1 MISTS
6 GAILE
11 ETPSQTLND
20 LQWLIEQVLLEGDLP
35 IDRSGL
41 RRALQ
46 EAQDATSAEG
56 PQAWW
61 VWVIEAANSL
71 GLRCRCIEG
80 TAAELAE
87 FADCGAPLICQ
98 VIENRELVGI
108 ARRAKQRVKLLSTRG
123 GHGSRWIPW
132 KELPQR
138 LATGG
143 ASEILQAVVFE
154 GQTTAV
160 FQEVDHHED
169 TPWQRLRQMIRPELS
184 DIGVVLVFA
193 VVNAFLTLAS
203 PIAVESLVNTVA
215 LGQLF
220 QPLVV
225 LSLMVLVFLLF
236 SAGLKALQTVVVE
249 TIQRRLFARVAGD
262 LAYRLP
268 RVERQA
274 LHGQHLPEMVNRFF
288 DVVTIQKVSSQLLLD
303 GVSLVIGAL
312 VGMLVLAFYHPWLLG
327 IDLVLM
333 AAMVFATL
341 VLGRGAVYTSI
352 KESKKKYAMAA
363 WLEDLAGCEHAF
375 RYAAAPDFA
384 LDRADTLTYEYL
396 DARRAHFRVLM
407 RQVVFTLFLQAVAS
421 AVLLSA
427 GGWLVMQGQ
436 LTLGQLVAAELIV
449 AVIVGSFAK
458 LGKHIESFYDLL
470 ASVDKLGTL
479 FDLPVQRH
487 AGLIRFPA
495 SGAARVDLRG
505 IAYKHPHGGGLAP
518 VTRHLAS
525 GDRLAVIGGSG
536 TGKSTLLDL
545 IAGRMDPTA
554 GQLLIDDV
562 DPRDLRPDVLHRSVA
577 IIKRPE
583 IFSGTLAENVH
594 LGRPDVSVHDV
605 RQALERVGL
614 LEFVLHLPQG
624 LDTPL
629 TRSGG
634 PLSELQQARLTL
646 ARAIVA
652 GPRLLLIDGLLDA
665 FADDD
670 ARQLTQ
676 EVCARRNPWTLV
688 LVTGRHELA
697 ELCDQALDLTAGGPT
712 TEEN

>member
-1 MISTS
+1 MISPTTTIRS
-6 GAILE
+6 ETAEQILN
-11 ETPSQTLND
+11 Q

-41 RRALQ
+41 RRGLQ
-46 EAQDATSAEG
+46 EARDATAVEG
-56 PQAWW
+56 VGDWW
-61 VWVIEAANSL
+61 VWVLEAAASL

-80 TAAELAE
+80 TALELSE

-98 VIENRELVGI
+98 VVEQRELVGI
-108 ARRAKQRVKLLSTRG
+108 ARRTKKRVRLLTTHG
-123 GHGSRWIPW
+123 GQVSRWIPW
-132 KELPQR
+132 AELPAR
-138 LATGG
+138 LAAGGTG
-143 ASEILQAVVFE
+143 EILRAVVFE
-154 GQTTAV
+154 GQNTAV
-160 FQEVDHHED
+160 FQEVDHHGD

-184 DIGVVLVFA
+184 DIGVVVVFA
-193 VVNAFLTLAS
+193 VVNAFLSLAS
-203 PIAVESLVNTVA
+203 PIAVEALVNTVA

-225 LSLMVLVFLLF
+225 LSVMVLVFLLF

-268 RVERQA
+268 RVEGQA
-274 LHGQHLPEMVNRFF
+274 LRGSYLPEMVNRFF
-288 DVVTIQKVSSQLLLD
+288 DVVTIQKVTSQLLLD
-303 GVSLVIGAL
+303 GISLVIGAL

-333 AAMVFATL
+333 GAMVFATI

-375 RYAAAPDFA
+375 RYAAAADFA
-384 LDRADTLTYEYL
+384 LDRADALTYDYL

-479 FDLPVQRH
+479 FDLPIQRY
-487 AGLIRFPA
+487 AGLIRFPT
-495 SGAARVDLRG
+495 SGEARIDLRS
-505 IAYKHPHGGGLAP
+505 ASFQYPHGGGLSP
-518 VTRHLAS
+518 VSRHVS
-525 GDRLAVIGGSG
+525 PGERLAVRGPSGSG
-536 TGKSTLLDL
+536 KTTLLDL
-545 IAGRMDPTA
+545 MAGRMDPSS
-554 GQLLIDDV
+554 GQVLIDDV
-562 DPRDLRPDVLHRSVA
+562 DPRDLRPDVLQRSVTL
-577 IIKRPE
+577 IKGYE

-605 RQALERVGL
+605 RLALERVGL
-614 LEFVLHLPQG
+614 LAHVLQLPQG

-665 FADDD
+665 FSDED
-670 ARQLTQ
+670 ARPLAQ

-688 LVTGRHELA
+688 LVTGRRELA
-697 ELCDQALDLTAGGPT
+697 ELCDQVLELPANGVSS
-712 TEEN
+712 EEN